1 MECRVLVTRDGVA
14 IGSPGVSVELVL
26 PRKAPCW
33 LGNLWVYSRLLG
45 KDVAIITSMGLKG

>member
-26 PRKAPCW
+26 PRKATCW